1 MRLLVIGDPHYK
13 VSNKTDTDH
22 FHAFVNGLLS
32 QQSYDAVVI
41 LGDLLDTFAVIDTEP
56 YCRAYAL
63 LHDIV
68 YKHKH
73 KLILL
78 VGNHDV
84 AGPSEYQSPIHPY
97 VPVKSWRLE
106 VDGVDRSPVVVD
118 RVMVVTVAGMALV
131 CAPYIPP
138 GKFTGA
144 LHEGIAASGVTPMT
158 IRACLAHQEV
168 RGVKMYLSD
177 QHSSSSSDVWPT
189 TFNVNGWPPLIS
201 GHIHSYQVL
210 GDNVYYPGSPIQH
223 EIREP
228 ADKTVSVFE
237 FAPDKAPL
245 QETRIPVGGRK
256 RVLYH
261 ISYEDI
267 TTITVPADI
276 IAQFVIT
283 VDSETQR
290 SLANAHPLVTQWRQ
304 QGWRVAVNISAQR
317 LVGVVDGKLTIQFSS
332 NTSFVDRV
340 RQQVRADPDPEYM
353 SQLAS
358 GYLGIAI

>member
-1 MRLLVIGDPHYK
+1 MKLLVIGDPHYK

-22 FHAFVNGLLS
+22 FHAFVNTTLS
-32 QQSYDAVVI
+32 QHRYDAVVI
-41 LGDLLDTFAVIDTEP
+41 LGDLLDTFAVIDAEP

-68 YKHKH
+68 YTHKH

-84 AGPSEYQSPIHPY
+84 AGPNEYQSPIHPY

-106 VDGVDRSPVVVD
+106 VDGVDMSPVVVD
-118 RVMVVTVAGMALV
+118 QVMVVTVANIPLL

-138 GKFTGA
+138 GKFAEA
-144 LHEGIAASGVTPMT
+144 LQQGIAKSGVSPTT
-158 IRACLAHQEV
+158 IRACLGHQEV

-177 QHSSSSSDVWPT
+177 QHSSNSTDVWPT
-189 TFNVNGWPPLIS
+189 TFNPNGWPPLIS

-237 FAPDKAPL
+237 FGADKVPL
-245 QETRIPVGGRK
+245 VETRIAVGGRQ
-256 RVLYH
+256 RILYH
-261 ISYEDI
+261 ISYDDI
-267 TTITVPADI
+267 TKITIPQGV
-276 IAQFVIT
+276 IAQFIIT

-290 SLANAHPLVTQWRQ
+290 SLANAHPLVTQWRT
-304 QGWRVAVNISAQR
+304 QGWRVAVNISAQH
-317 LVGVVDGKLTIQFSS
+317 LITTVDGKLSVQFSS
-332 NTSFVDRV
+332 NTSFIDRV
-340 RQQVRADPDPEYM
+340 RQQVKADPDAEYM
-353 SQLAS
+353 GRMAS
-358 GYLGIAI
+358 SYLGVAI